1 MFEVLISQP
10 EELQNRV
17 ELKKVEEIGHVSE
30 VDLNEDQSVVQLLF
44 FQRFGKSL
52 KLRKHYAARLSSFH

>member
-17 ELKKVEEIGHVSE
+17 ELKRLEEIGHVSE
-30 VDLNEDQSVVQLLF
+30 VDFNEDKSGTTSVFSENWQ
-44 FQRFGKSL
+44 GP
-52 KLRKHYAARLSSFH
+52 